1 LRRLA
6 ALALALLSLPVLAA
20 DAPDLQMQT
29 RIRQEGF
36 RNSKVMDYAQ
46 HLTDVIGP
54 RLTGSPAMKRA
65 NDWTRDTLQA
75 MGLKDARL
83 EAFDFG
89 KGWSSEGCSV
99 RMVAPGVESLYAL
112 PKAWSPATPGPV
124 RGKVVRA
131 KLESVED
138 LAKHK
143 GKLAGAIVLL
153 AEPKELKPQ
162 DKAALDR
169 YDDKALAEL
178 EEYRVPSASDAE
190 RLQAWLK
197 RRELRE
203 KLARFAQEER
213 IAVLV
218 DLGAGDGGVFRVQA
232 SGSWKDDEPLG
243 VPSVGLAPEHYG
255 RLVRLLDAGVE
266 VQLEVDV
273 KATFHTQDRNAY
285 NTLAELPGTGAR
297 DEVVMLGAH
306 LDSWHTGTG
315 ATDNAAGVAVMMEA
329 MRILKAVGV
338 APRRTVRIALWSGEE
353 QGLLG
358 SRAWVERHLASRP
371 EPKDPAQ
378 AQLPASLRKEKL
390 PLTLKPDHAKVS
402 AYFNLDNGTG
412 KVRGIWAQENASVLP
427 VFRSWLGAV
436 QDLGASTVTAR
447 NTGSTDHVPFDDV
460 GVPGFQFIQ
469 DRVEYFSRTHH
480 TNWDTFERLQR
491 EDLMQAAVVVATF
504 AWETANRPS
513 LLPRKPLSPADLAAP
528 AKKPAKVKVAPVAR
542 EAP

>member
-1 LRRLA
+1 MRRLA
-6 ALALALLSLPVLAA
+6 ALALALLSLPALAA
-20 DAPDLQMQT
+20 DVPDLQMQT

-54 RLTGSPAMKRA
+54 RLTGSPSMKRA

-75 MGLKDARL
+75 MGLEGARL

-89 KGWSSEGCSV
+89 KGWTSEGCTV
-99 RMVAPGVESLYAL
+99 RMVAPGVEPLYAL

-138 LAKHK
+138 LEKYK

-162 DKAALDR
+162 EKAALER

-178 EEYRVPSASDAE
+178 GEYRAPAAADSE
-190 RLQAWLK
+190 RMKGFLK

-232 SGSWKDDEPLG
+232 SGSWKDGEALG

-266 VQLEVDV
+266 VQLEVDL
-273 KATFHTQDRNAY
+273 KATFHAQDRNAY
-285 NTLAELPGTGAR
+285 NTLAELPGTGSR
-297 DEVVMLGAH
+297 GEVVMLGAH

-353 QGLLG
+353 QGLFG
-358 SRAWVERHLASRP
+358 SRAWVARHLASRP
-371 EPKDPAQ
+371 EPRDPAQ
-378 AQLPASLRKEKL
+378 ALLPASMRKEKL
-390 PLTLKPDHAKVS
+390 PLTLKPEHAKVS
-402 AYFNLDNGTG
+402 VYFNLDNGTG
-412 KVRGIWAQENASVLP
+412 KVRGIWAQENAAALP

-436 QDLGASTVTAR
+436 QDLGATTVTAR
-447 NTGSTDHVPFDDV
+447 STGSTDHVPFDDV

-504 AWETANRPS
+504 AWEAANRPS
-513 LLPRKPLSPADLAAP
+513 LLPRKPLSPSDLAAP
-528 AKKPAKVKVAPVAR
+528 AKKPAPVKVAPVAR
-542 EAP
+542 DTP